1 MAKLTAMQ
9 RIVLSSA
16 AARDDGAAIVPAKF
30 SRAVST
36 KTGASLIARKLIRE
50 IKSKPGMPVWRED
63 KAGKLFSLVITRA
76 GRDAIGDGG
85 PNKID
90 PPIIEMNNVTK
101 RSAPHLTEA
110 IAPRAGTKR
119 ALIIEMLST
128 EQGVTLDA
136 LIDATSWLP
145 HTTRAALTGL
155 RKNGY
160 VIERIAG
167 RGKGASAYRLA
178 PAAKRAA

>member
-16 AARDDGAAIVPAKF
+16 AARDDGAAIAPAKL
-30 SRAVST
+30 SKAVST

-50 IKSKPGMPVWRED
+50 IKSKPGMPVWRKD
-63 KAGKLFSLVITRA
+63 KAGKSFSLVITRA

-85 PNKID
+85 PNKIA
-90 PPIIEMNNVTK
+90 PPVSEMSNVAK

-136 LIDATSWLP
+136 LIDATGWLP

-155 RKNGY
+155 RKSGF
-160 VIERIAG
+160 VIERMAD
-167 RGKGASAYRLA
+167 RGKGASAYRVVSA
-178 PAAKRAA
+178 VNRAA